1 MDYESSMFTNGNQMS
16 ILNNQMDSNNQM
28 FNNDR
33 SNHTLE

>member
-16 ILNNQMDSNNQM
+16 ILNNQMDSNNRM